1 MDSAAWMLMK
11 SYFPATYYFYCGMLM
26 LCYAG
31 TVKQWAQWKTI
42 SWLAALVV
50 IATMLLPVLNA
61 WLPFRLLSPEGVHFW
76 QNVITAESLLMMAYC
91 SIAMW
96 QVGRWILEGRDDNY
110 SNPDDF
116 PIDYARRIWLMPL
129 ALTPILWPAY
139 LLDSPAIMAL
149 EHILLAI
156 FNILLLIIV
165 MPIWRRTHIISSAA
179 AEEVEV
185 PHLIAQHDATVDEQ
199 IAQTALEIQAYVED
213 QRAYLDSHLKVDD
226 VVAHSQ
232 RGRTYVSLTF
242 QRRFGSFAN
251 YVNSLRLAHYEHYV
265 AEHPDETKE
274 AAAQAS
280 GFSSYNAYYRAKHKL
295 ERPE

>member
-1 MDSAAWMLMK
+1 MIIPEYYYYGLAAMIYLTTCWAFAIIRWFHTCRAPKQHRKYIWPDRKLQVLVYLISVLLIPYVKNPMDSAAWMLMK

-199 IAQTALEIQAYVED
+199 IAQTALD
-213 QRAYLDSHLKVDD
+213 
-226 VVAHSQ
+226 
-232 RGRTYVSLTF
+232 
-242 QRRFGSFAN
+242 
-251 YVNSLRLAHYEHYV
+251 
-265 AEHPDETKE
+265 
-274 AAAQAS
+274 
-280 GFSSYNAYYRAKHKL
+280 
-295 ERPE
+295 